1 MNFMKRGKTW
11 TVRVSWRDSNSS
23 LRQKSKGGFATKQS
37 AKKYGIELETKI
49 QNGTM
54 IDKISVAFSD
64 YFDEWYKTY
73 KVPKLTT
80 QTINR
85 YKIISRL
92 IRENFRKTKIDKI
105 TRRSYQKFIND
116 FGSTHAKDTV
126 RKTNTIIR
134 ACIKNAI
141 LDDVLIKDFTQNIEL
156 VFDKS
161 KEVKVEYLNLEELQK
176 LTNGLIMEIDRKF
189 TSRYMI
195 LTAIYTGMRLGEIMA
210 LTWEDI
216 NFNWKTISIN
226 KAWDYFNGGGFK
238 ETKNESSKR
247 IIRVN
252 QNFLSILEQLKKN
265 NKTMVFENQFG
276 TIPTSNAVNK
286 TLRDVMKSV
295 DLKKNNFH
303 FHSLRHSH
311 VAYLLSQNIDLY
323 SISKRLGHSDI
334 QTTSRV
340 YAYLLNE
347 HKAKLDDK
355 IEYSLDNL
363 ICATNVQ
370 QKEIK

>member
-1 MNFMKRGKTW
+1 MKRGKTW
-11 TVRVSWRDSNSS
+11 TVRVSWRDSNGS
-23 LRQKSKGGFATKQS
+23 LRQKSKGGFATKQL

-265 NKTMVFENQFG
+265 NKTMVFENQIG

-286 TLRDVMKSV
+286 KIGRA
-295 DLKKNNFH
+295 
-303 FHSLRHSH
+303 H
-311 VAYLLSQNIDLY
+311 V
-323 SISKRLGHSDI
+323 
-334 QTTSRV
+334 
-340 YAYLLNE
+340 
-347 HKAKLDDK
+347 
-355 IEYSLDNL
+355 
-363 ICATNVQ
+363 
-370 QKEIK
+370 